1 MANKPVGEVFSE
13 LEDNFAA
20 IEGSYVD
27 DESAGFT
34 FGPVT
39 PPAETQKEMAEQVIE
54 ETEFTTVYELAGPSY
69 VPTGNTFAV
78 FEDDKVPKRSKS
90 LIRNVFTID

>member
-1 MANKPVGEVFSE
+1 
-13 LEDNFAA
+13 
-20 IEGSYVD
+20 
-27 DESAGFT
+27 
-34 FGPVT
+34 
-39 PPAETQKEMAEQVIE
+39 MAEQVIE

-78 FEDDKVPKRSKS
+78 FEDDEVPKRSKS